1 MNDALQAVRTA
12 IGYKSLLYR
21 TKVRAAPSYKSRL
34 RSYDD
39 IHVVD
44 DGVRKY
50 VKIYS
55 NARRAIQHLY
65 DINDTNDCRALE
77 DILQKYCAI
86 KPEDLRANTAVL
98 EVFTPGLCGQ
108 HASWLWHIKDNLA
121 GRDDSWMTNFR
132 RVMWL
137 RAHARKCRWDKER
150 ILVSF
155 EMECVVRS
163 FKKKET
169 EWRDLAR
176 SADLSGHRAYAHR
189 QAAMWRGLKEY
200 AEDIFRCVQMEVQPE
215 SYTVRLCRRL

>member
-1 MNDALQAVRTA
+1 

-21 TKVRAAPSYKSRL
+21 TKVRAAPSYKLQL

-44 DGVRKY
+44 DGVRKH

-65 DINDTNDCRALE
+65 DINNTNDRRALK
-77 DILQKYCAI
+77 DILQKYRAI
-86 KPEDLRANTAVL
+86 KPEDLRAYTAIL
-98 EVFTPGLCGQ
+98 EAFTPGLCGQ
-108 HASWLWHIKDNLA
+108 HASWLWHIEDNSA
-121 GRDDSWMTNFR
+121 GRDNSMTNFR

-137 RAHARKCRWDKER
+137 RARARKCRWDEER
-150 ILVSF
+150 ILVPF

-169 EWRDLAR
+169 EWCDLAQ
-176 SADLSGHRAYAHR
+176 SADLSGHRAYAHH

-215 SYTVRLCRRL
+215 SYTVRSRRWL